1 MSTLK
6 VINLV
11 HPSGG
16 SNTITIDTSGNI
28 SIPSIIN
35 STNIISSNVAITAA
49 NTLSS
54 SAFGKLHQ
62 CSGTTSDYTVTLP
75 AVSGNAGK
83 VIGFQMSTA
92 LTKLVTLDGN
102 ASETID
108 GSLTRI
114 MWAGESAI
122 LYCDGTTWSKI
133 GGKSISMTAGQ
144 TVSGAQTVGTGTMT
158 KKTLGT
164 AYASNCPSAMND
176 TTNSKIVILRSSVY
190 NIISSARIFN
200 ISTTTGDIEVSIYI
214 DGAEQGLVSRYA
226 AAGDYPAVQ
235 ANMNYTL
242 NANQYIENYVRQY
255 SGVNQSYG
263 NNNMNSLFVTE
274 ILQW

>member
-133 GGKSISMTAGQ
+133 DGKSIPMTAGQ
-144 TVSGAQTVGTGTMT
+144 TVSGAQTVGSGTAT

-164 AYASNCPSAMND
+164 SYASNCPSAMND
-176 TTNSKIVILRSSVY
+176 TTNSKIIILRSSVY
-190 NIISSARIFN
+190 NIISSSRIFN
-200 ISTTTGDIEVSIYI
+200 ISATTTTEGFIYI
-214 DGAEQGLVSRYA
+214 DGGEQGIVSRYSGT
-226 AAGDYPAVQ
+226 GDYPTVQ
-235 ANMNYTL
+235 VNMNYTL

>member
-133 GGKSISMTAGQ
+133 DGKSIPMTAGQ
-144 TVSGAQTVGTGTMT
+144 TVSGAQTVGSGTAT

-164 AYASNCPSAMND
+164 SYASNCPSAMND
-176 TTNSKIVILRSSVY
+176 TTNSKIIILRPSVY
-190 NIISSARIFN
+190 NIISSSRIFN
-200 ISTTTGDIEVSIYI
+200 ISATTSTEGFIYI
-214 DGAEQGLVSRYA
+214 DGAEQGIVSRYSGT
-226 AAGDYPAVQ
+226 GDYPTVQ
-235 ANMNYTL
+235 VNMNYTL